1 MVSGL
6 RVARPLE
13 VGYNFDEGE
22 KMKADAKDLL
32 LLASTVLLNVLGQL
46 AMKKGMTAVGV
57 VTLQADRFLA
67 TMGRALTN
75 GYVLAG
81 IAAYGL
87 SALLWLVLLSRLA
100 LSYVYPAISLGYVLV
115 VLVSWAVL
123 KEDVP
128 LLRWLGVLVICA
140 GVYLVGRS

>member
-1 MVSGL
+1 
-6 RVARPLE
+6 
-13 VGYNFDEGE
+13 
-22 KMKADAKDLL
+22 MKADAKDLL
-32 LLASTVLLNVLGQL
+32 LLAITVLLNVLGQL
-46 AMKKGMTAVGV
+46 AMKKGMTVVGV
-57 VTLQADRFLA
+57 VTFQSDRFLA
-67 TMGRALTN
+67 TMGRALSN

-115 VLVSWAVL
+115 VLLSWAVL

>member
-1 MVSGL
+1 MVKDM
-6 RVARPLE
+6 RIDP
-13 VGYNFDEGE
+13 
-22 KMKADAKDLL
+22 KDLL
-32 LLASTVLLNVLGQL
+32 LLTITVLLNVFGQL

-57 VTLQADRFLA
+57 VTFEFDRFLA
-67 TMGRALTN
+67 TMGQALSN

-115 VLVSWAVL
+115 VLISWAVL

-128 LLRWLGVLVICA
+128 
-140 GVYLVGRS
+140 

>member
-1 MVSGL
+1 MVKDM
-6 RVARPLE
+6 RIDP
-13 VGYNFDEGE
+13 
-22 KMKADAKDLL
+22 KDLL
-32 LLASTVLLNVLGQL
+32 LLTITVLLNVFGQL

-57 VTLQADRFLA
+57 VTFEFDRFLA
-67 TMGRALTN
+67 TMGQALSN

-115 VLVSWAVL
+115 VLISWAVL

-128 LLRWLGVLVICA
+128 LLRWMGVVVICA